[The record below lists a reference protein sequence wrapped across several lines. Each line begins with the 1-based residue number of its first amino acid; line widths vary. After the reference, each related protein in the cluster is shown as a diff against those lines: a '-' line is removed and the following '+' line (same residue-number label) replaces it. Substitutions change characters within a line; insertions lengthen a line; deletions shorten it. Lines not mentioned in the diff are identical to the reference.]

1 MAELLEH
8 LGKDTL
14 PRQLVNEFV
23 SWCVF
28 EQGHPALLLVLDK
41 TMMTEVASKLRD
53 TTDLATLYELGQQAN
68 QLAKQARERT
78 GPLGLSAAEAAANE
92 FTKMIDATSETNW
105 DAEGVAFFA
114 SRVCGWAGWAET
126 DFADPMQKAVAEK
139 QAREA
144 QEARLEELWRQVS
157 GT

>member
-14 PRQLVNEFV
+14 PRQLVKEFV
-23 SWCVF
+23 NWCVF
-28 EQGHPALLLVLDK
+28 EQGYPALLLVLDK
-41 TMMTEVASKLRD
+41 TMMTEVASKLRE
-53 TTDLATLYELGQQAN
+53 TTDLDTLYKLGQEAN
-68 QLAKQARERT
+68 LLAKEARERT

-92 FTKMIDATSETNW
+92 FTKMIEATSEPNW

-114 SRVCGWAGWAET
+114 SRVYGWAGWAET
-126 DFADPMQKAVAEK
+126 DFADPMQKAIAER
-139 QAREA
+139 QARKA
-144 QEARLEELWRQVS
+144 QEACLEELWRRVS